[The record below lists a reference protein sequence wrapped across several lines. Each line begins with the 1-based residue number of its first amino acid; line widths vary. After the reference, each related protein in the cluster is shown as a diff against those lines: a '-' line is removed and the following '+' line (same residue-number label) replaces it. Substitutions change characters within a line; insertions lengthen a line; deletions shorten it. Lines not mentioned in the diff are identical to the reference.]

1 MSKSKTAKKNAKQ
14 KAKFKRRRM
23 RATGEWKHINR
34 RKQKIRLK
42 KQGRK

>member
-1 MSKSKTAKKNAKQ
+1 MSKGRSAKRKAQQ

-23 RATGEWKHINR
+23 RACGDWKHLNR

-42 KQGRK
+42 KQAR

>member
-1 MSKSKTAKKNAKQ
+1 MSSGKSARRKASR

-23 RATGEWKHINR
+23 RASGEWKHLHR

-42 KQGRK
+42 KQGR